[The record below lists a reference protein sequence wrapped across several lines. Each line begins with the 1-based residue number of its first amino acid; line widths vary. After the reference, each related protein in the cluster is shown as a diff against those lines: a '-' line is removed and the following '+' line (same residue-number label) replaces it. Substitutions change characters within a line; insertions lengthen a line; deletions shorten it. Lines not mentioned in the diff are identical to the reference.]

1 MFGHAY
7 ALIYKLAS
15 VIQTIKKSNLLD
27 DIRAEL
33 LDRQR
38 AHVPGEL
45 ADNRVAEPVVVQVQ
59 DVLHH
64 LSRKPHQY
72 QNDATRGNADWRG
85 ALT

>member
-1 MFGHAY
+1 MARTH
-7 ALIYKLAS
+7 
-15 VIQTIKKSNLLD
+15 LLD
-27 DIRAEL
+27 NVRAEL

-45 ADNRVAEPVVVQVQ
+45 ADDRVAEPVVVQVQ

-72 QNDATRGNADWRG
+72 QNDATRGHADWRA